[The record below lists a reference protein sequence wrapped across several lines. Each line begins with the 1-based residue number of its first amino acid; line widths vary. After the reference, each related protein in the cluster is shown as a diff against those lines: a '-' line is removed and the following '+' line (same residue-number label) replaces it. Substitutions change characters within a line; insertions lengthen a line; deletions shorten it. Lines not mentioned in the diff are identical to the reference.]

1 MLQWVLLL
9 LKESGQ
15 ILASLSF
22 SGLSHRLCQKQCRLW
37 GFPTAL
43 GATSVCVDSRLRCRG
58 VLRGAAWWGGGARVI
73 LLGWWLCNFPCTL
86 VKFLM
91 CAVPEST
98 GSECAWE

>member
-1 MLQWVLLL
+1 MLQWVLIL

-15 ILASLSF
+15 ILASVSF
-22 SGLSHRLCQKQCRLW
+22 SGLSNRWCQKQGWLW

-43 GATSVCVDSRLRCRG
+43 GATSVRVGSQLRCRG
-58 VLRGAAWWGGGARVI
+58 VLRGAARGGGGARVI
-73 LLGWWLCNFPCTL
+73 VLGWWLYNFPCTL

-91 CAVPEST
+91 CGVPEST